1 MQNSSADDV
10 SIPFISFNF
19 HFYGNHFDLLS
30 GIGWLLLATLAKAV
44 FARWPRAAVVMP
56 SSTMLVLIGLAI
68 GLLMWRHRKYLYGS
82 TVIDSQIFDRPY
94 REYQMDSETFFVFLL
109 APIIFDAGYFMPNR
123 AFFASIIT
131 ILVFAVGL
139 TIWNTVAIGLSLSVH
154 SSFIPSIAL
163 VPLLLFSSLL
173 SASDPV
179 AIIAVFDEIQVN
191 DFLFVHVFGEALFN
205 DAIAVVR
212 KKTIDHLETPLLQ
225 IYSKIIQEEQ
235 EGKVQNQD
243 NLR

>member
-1 MQNSSADDV
+1 
-10 SIPFISFNF
+10 FNF

-68 GLLMWRHRKYLYGS
+68 GLLMW
-82 TVIDSQIFDRPY
+82 IFDRPY

-139 TIWNTVAIGLSLSVH
+139 TIWNTVAIGEYR
-154 SSFIPSIAL
+154 F
-163 VPLLLFSSLL
+163 
-173 SASDPV
+173 V
-179 AIIAVFDEIQVN
+179 A
-191 DFLFVHVFGEALFN
+191 
-205 DAIAVVR
+205 
-212 KKTIDHLETPLLQ
+212 
-225 IYSKIIQEEQ
+225 
-235 EGKVQNQD
+235 
-243 NLR
+243 